1 MPTTIGESLPRLPQC
16 AVEDLDV
23 RRRTLALMRD
33 VTVRPEVREAIDAL
47 GQRERRNQWLRTD
60 GRRGLEL
67 TAQDIALLLAAGAS
81 RAEVMLL
88 PVLLQ
93 EVIEE
98 LCEDHTVGGDR
109 LALELEH
116 MRLDAEED
124 ALRGPG
130 LVEVQSPEAM
140 LDRAKALRKE
150 AAAALALA
158 RDLEGRVRR
167 RTLGL
172 LRRAC

>member
-1 MPTTIGESLPRLPQC
+1 MPTTLGESLPRLPQL

-33 VTVRPEVREAIDAL
+33 LTIRQDVRDQIDAL

-60 GRRGLEL
+60 GRRGIEI
-67 TAQDIALLLAAGAS
+67 TAQEIALLLAAGTT

-93 EVIEE
+93 ELIDE
-98 LCEDHTVGGDR
+98 LCEDGVGGDLLS
-109 LALELEH
+109 LALEH

-124 ALRGPG
+124 LLQGAA
-130 LVEVQSPEAM
+130 LVEPQAPEAM
-140 LDRAKALRKE
+140 LDRARALRRE
-150 AAAALALA
+150 AAAGLAEA
-158 RDLEGRVRR
+158 RKLEGIVRR

-172 LRRAC
+172 MRRTA